1 MADFYTTFVKGLPR
15 DEWGHPALPMPER
28 ISRRDYA
35 SRLLTLQIELVRMQQ
50 WVRAA
55 RERVLIFFEGRDTA
69 GKGGTIQRPAQ
80 TVEAERT
87 RRAGTRGLWENYTL
101 AALELFLRTDQPE
114 TPWWFVNNNNKR
126 VGRLNLIQHVL
137 ALLPYEGKDESAIGQ
152 ARQDIVAPV
161 RALLPTITPDRP

>member
-1 MADFYTTFVKGLPR
+1 M
-15 DEWGHPALPMPER
+15 
-28 ISRRDYA
+28 
-35 SRLLTLQIELVRMQQ
+35 
-50 WVRAA
+50 
-55 RERVLIFFEGRDTA
+55 
-69 GKGGTIQRPAQ
+69 
-80 TVEAERT
+80 EAERT
-87 RRAGTRGLWENYTL
+87 RRPGTRGLWENYTL